1 MWTRFFPVMVEVRRL
16 IADGAIGDVKYVSAS
31 FGFDSGRN
39 VKRLTDPELG
49 GGSVLDVGVYPIS
62 LATMVFGEAPE
73 SVQASGWLMP
83 TGVDEFA
90 AITLK

>member
-1 MWTRFFPVMVEVRRL
+1 MMVEVRRL
-16 IADGAIGDVKYVSAS
+16 IAEGAIGDVKYMSAA
-31 FGFDSGRN
+31 FGFDCGRK
-39 VKRLTDPELG
+39 VKRLTDPKLG

-62 LATMVFGEAPE
+62 LATMVFGEKPE
-73 SVQASGWLMP
+73 NVQVSGWLMP